1 MKKLC
6 NFAVP
11 SKLNHTMG
19 NIPSQQLDDEVS
31 FKLYALNRLIQQAYQ
46 TYLVPLGITYPQYLV
61 MKILMEQDGVPV
73 NVISARLMLES
84 NTVTPLLQ
92 RLEKQGLVMRGYNC
106 TDQRQ
111 RIISLTDKGKS
122 MRQSIDDVSGLVA
135 TSLSEMDMSCS
146 VAESLGR
153 LLTDFIVKIS

>member
-1 MKKLC
+1 MKKQC

-11 SKLNHTMG
+11 SKQNHTMG

-31 FKLYALNRLIQQAYQ
+31 FKLYALNRLIQQTYQ

-122 MRQSIDDVSGLVA
+122 MRKSIDDVSGLVA

-146 VAESLGR
+146 VAERLGR
-153 LLTDFIVKIS
+153 LLTEFIAKIS

>member
-1 MKKLC
+1 MKKQC

-11 SKLNHTMG
+11 SKQNHTMG

-31 FKLYALNRLIQQAYQ
+31 FKLYALNRLIQQ

-73 NVISARLMLES
+73 NLISARLMLES

-122 MRQSIDDVSGLVA
+122 MRKGIDDVSGLVA

-153 LLTDFIVKIS
+153 LLTEFIAKIS

>member
-1 MKKLC
+1 MKKQC

-11 SKLNHTMG
+11 SKQNHTMG

-31 FKLYALNRLIQQAYQ
+31 FKLYALNRLIQQTYQ

-122 MRQSIDDVSGLVA
+122 MRKSIDDVSGLVA

-153 LLTDFIVKIS
+153 LSSDL

>member
-11 SKLNHTMG
+11 SKQNHTMG
-19 NIPSQQLDDEVS
+19 NIPSQQFDDEVS

-153 LLTDFIVKIS
+153 LLTEFITKIS

>member
-11 SKLNHTMG
+11 SKQNHIMG

-61 MKILMEQDGVPV
+61 MKILMEQDVVPV

-111 RIISLTDKGKS
+111 RIISLTDKGES

-153 LLTDFIVKIS
+153 LLAEFIAKIS

>member
-11 SKLNHTMG
+11 SKQNHIMG

-61 MKILMEQDGVPV
+61 MKILMEQDGCP
-73 NVISARLMLES
+73 
-84 NTVTPLLQ
+84 
-92 RLEKQGLVMRGYNC
+92 
-106 TDQRQ
+106 
-111 RIISLTDKGKS
+111 
-122 MRQSIDDVSGLVA
+122 
-135 TSLSEMDMSCS
+135 
-146 VAESLGR
+146 
-153 LLTDFIVKIS
+153 

>member
-1 MKKLC
+1 
-6 NFAVP
+6 
-11 SKLNHTMG
+11 MG
-19 NIPSQQLDDEVS
+19 NIPSQQFDDEVS

-153 LLTDFIVKIS
+153 LLTEFITKIS

>member
-1 MKKLC
+1 MKKQC

-11 SKLNHTMG
+11 SKQNHTMG

-31 FKLYALNRLIQQAYQ
+31 FKLYALNRLIQQTYQ

-73 NVISARLMLES
+73 NVIFARLMLES

-122 MRQSIDDVSGLVA
+122 MRKSIDDVSGLVA

-153 LLTDFIVKIS
+153 LLTEFFAKIS